1 MSLAGLKTVGNKI
14 VVEISFLTVWKRRVL
29 RWIVAEEESTVGR
42 PLYSVIFSDAWDEE
56 ARPESDAGA
65 ARGPMRLSLSG
76 GVLDLYDPFCWS
88 SGCLRPPPLPPTAEA
103 AEAVDKS
110 INAEKRRTRRRLMT
124 AKRPVGV
131 VSS

>member
-1 MSLAGLKTVGNKI
+1 M
-14 VVEISFLTVWKRRVL
+14 
-29 RWIVAEEESTVGR
+29 VAEEESTVGR
-42 PLYSVIFSDAWDEE
+42 PLCSVIFSDAWEGEE
-56 ARPESDAGA
+56 ARPVLDDGA
-65 ARGPMRLSLSG
+65 ARVPGPLSLSG
-76 GVLDLYDPFCWS
+76 GVFDLCDPFCWS

-110 INAEKRRTRRRLMT
+110 INVEKRRTRRRLMT